1 MRERRMYI
9 IDVCYLENSSGRPMA
24 EIIDEIENERKS
36 LFGILSVDLWSL
48 SMICYEMLSSHPST
62 LRL

>member
-24 EIIDEIENERKS
+24 EIIDEIENESRVI
-36 LFGILSVDLWSL
+36 F
-48 SMICYEMLSSHPST
+48 
-62 LRL
+62 